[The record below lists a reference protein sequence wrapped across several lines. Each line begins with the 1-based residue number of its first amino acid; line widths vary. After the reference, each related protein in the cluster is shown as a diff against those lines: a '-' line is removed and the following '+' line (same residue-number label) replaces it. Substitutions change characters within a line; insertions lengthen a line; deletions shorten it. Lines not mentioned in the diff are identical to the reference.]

1 VEVVDKIVVGR
12 YVVTLD
18 SLGRVIPRGAVAIK
32 GGVIVDVGEYE
43 EVRGRFSAEEV
54 VERLNHIVMPG
65 LVDCHTHT

>member
-1 VEVVDKIVVGR
+1 MEVVDRIIVGR

-32 GGVIVDVGEYE
+32 DGVIVDVGEYE
-43 EVRGRFSAEEV
+43 EVRGRFRADEV
-54 VERLNHIVMPG
+54 VERLNHVIIPG